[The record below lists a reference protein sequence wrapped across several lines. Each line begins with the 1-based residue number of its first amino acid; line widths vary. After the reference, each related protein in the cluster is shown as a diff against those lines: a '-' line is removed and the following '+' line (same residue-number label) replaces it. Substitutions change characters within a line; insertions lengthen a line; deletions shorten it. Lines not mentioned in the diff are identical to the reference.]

1 MRFRWIP
8 LTIAVVASAAGLFA
22 GLTWQLAVGLVTLAA
37 MLSYFPWRVSL
48 PKEAFEDAEFF
59 QLQSKHL
66 ALAGFATQQTDFR
79 GVTSPKPFL
88 VCETYSHFLILT
100 PRRFWLIKGDGT
112 RTGPISELSGYRS
125 QESIETRFLEEGAK
139 VRKKRWKY
147 ATKSGERDHRFADNH
162 LIYTVTEYRIDLR
175 LGDEVVFADTFTQK
189 SLAENVSDALA
200 DLIDPE
206 DADNADGGLELD
218 TSDAQEEEGN
228 EPSSEIE
235 EAENGSGAE
244 GDEDAVPMTEDSDFE
259 QAAAKPTIKATKKEP
274 IAKLLAELDAITGTE
289 AAKQKIRRLVSLA
302 AVNAERRKRNHQ
314 VASQTF
320 HMVFTGNP
328 GTGKTTFAR
337 LVARIFRSLGY
348 LSKGHLVEC
357 EQSDLIGRYVGETP
371 HKTKA
376 VIDRARGGV
385 LFIDE
390 AYTLAAGSESGREDY
405 SYGQEA
411 IDTLLKSMEDLRDD
425 LIVIVAGYPA
435 KMEAFVNSNPGLRSR
450 FRETIVFEDFSED
463 QLFDIFAGLL
473 ARQDMRMTKR
483 AAAIVKLYI
492 SEAVATSD
500 EGFGNARAMRT
511 LFERALE
518 HHAVRVHADGKITDE
533 ELTVIDEADIL
544 PLLPSD

>member
-1 MRFRWIP
+1 
-8 LTIAVVASAAGLFA
+8 
-22 GLTWQLAVGLVTLAA
+22 
-37 MLSYFPWRVSL
+37 
-48 PKEAFEDAEFF
+48 
-59 QLQSKHL
+59 
-66 ALAGFATQQTDFR
+66 
-79 GVTSPKPFL
+79 
-88 VCETYSHFLILT
+88 
-100 PRRFWLIKGDGT
+100 
-112 RTGPISELSGYRS
+112 
-125 QESIETRFLEEGAK
+125 
-139 VRKKRWKY
+139 
-147 ATKSGERDHRFADNH
+147 
-162 LIYTVTEYRIDLR
+162 
-175 LGDEVVFADTFTQK
+175 
-189 SLAENVSDALA
+189 
-200 DLIDPE
+200 
-206 DADNADGGLELD
+206 
-218 TSDAQEEEGN
+218 
-228 EPSSEIE
+228 
-235 EAENGSGAE
+235 
-244 GDEDAVPMTEDSDFE
+244 
-259 QAAAKPTIKATKKEP
+259 
-274 IAKLLAELDAITGTE
+274 
-289 AAKQKIRRLVSLA
+289 
-302 AVNAERRKRNHQ
+302 
-314 VASQTF
+314 
-320 HMVFTGNP
+320 MVFTGNP

-500 EGFGNARAMRT
+500 EGFGNAREMRT

-544 PLLPSD
+544 PLLPSH